1 MNKVWLFSFHFL
13 LAFLPLFSQIDQ
25 QQIDSLTKITK
36 GSSHDTIKFLA
47 LSDLNW
53 IYSTADPNK
62 ARSIGYDEIQLAA
75 KLKPIFKAQAYNDI
89 AIAFYKLSMFDSSL
103 AYNKKALEIRKTLNR
118 IDLVGSSIA
127 KMGAVYTESG
137 DLKNALNTTLE
148 ALSIFEKLGDKPKM
162 ALLYNNVS
170 QLYEKFN
177 QLDMVKGYAEKSL
190 KMCNEVGDAYGAANA
205 KTALASYYIKHNQSD
220 LAFSLLNEVIKTY
233 YQYGDTLAVAAVYN
247 NLGYM
252 NRLIGRNK
260 EGKDFYLKA
269 IELAKKTG
277 DVQGALMYKHNL
289 SNIMM
294 QDGDYKE
301 AEKLSEDVLKFISP
315 DNFQQLLLSYRLMAN
330 IKAYLGK
337 GRESEE
343 YQDRFV
349 TLKDSLFS
357 GENATA
363 MAHLQT
369 VYETEKQSLQI
380 QNLEKDKEL
389 QSIEITKRNQAIIAI
404 TIGLALLIVL
414 MIVVLKSYRQN
425 QRAKELITQQKQHAE
440 LQRDK
445 LHVQNVIIEEK
456 KKEIL
461 DSINYARRIQE
472 AILPPD
478 EDIKKGFPE
487 CFVYYQ
493 PKDIVAGDFYW
504 MYEEESL
511 EEENISSSF
520 NPVLLA
526 AADCTGH
533 GVPGAFMSLLGKENL
548 DKSLTVSVSPS
559 GILGELNRNIKRA
572 LKQNSKEDATRDGM
586 DIALIKKQGNKIW
599 YSGANRPLW
608 IKRKNSE
615 TIEEIRATKTAI
627 GGFTPDNQMFEEH
640 EFEFEKGDML
650 YLFTDGYADQFGGEK
665 QKKLT
670 TKRLKE
676 IFIQIANL
684 PTEKQKNYLKNFM
697 DDWKNQTE
705 QVDDILVIGVRV

>member
-1 MNKVWLFSFHFL
+1 MNKVWLFCL
-13 LAFLPLFSQIDQ
+13 LFFSLGFTVYSQADQ
-25 QQIDSLTKITK
+25 HQIDSLNKIAEST
-36 GSSHDTIKFLA
+36 SHDTIKFQA

-53 IYSTADPNK
+53 LYSRIDPNK
-62 ARSIGYDEIQLAA
+62 AKNVGYRELQLASQ
-75 KLKPIFKAQAYNDI
+75 LKPVYKAQACNDI
-89 AIAFYKLSMFDSSL
+89 AIAFFKLSMFDSSL
-103 AYNKKALEIRKTLNR
+103 VYNKKALQIRKTLNR
-118 IDLVGSSIA
+118 IDLVGSSLA

-137 DLKNALNTTLE
+137 DLKNALSTTLE
-148 ALSIFEKLGDKPKM
+148 ALSIFEKLNDKPKM
-162 ALLYNNVS
+162 ALLYNNIS

-177 QLDMVKGYAEKSL
+177 QLDMVKVYGEKSL
-190 KMCNEVGDAYGAANA
+190 KLCNEVGDDYGAANA
-205 KTALASYYIKHNQSD
+205 KSALASYYIKHNQSE
-220 LAFSLLNEVIKTY
+220 LAFQLLDEVIKTY
-233 YQYGDTLAVAAVYN
+233 YQYGDTLTVAAVYN
-247 NLGYM
+247 NMGYM
-252 NRLIGRNK
+252 HRLLGHTK
-260 EGKDFYLKA
+260 EGRMYYLKA
-269 IELAKKTG
+269 IELSQRAG
-277 DVQGALMYKHNL
+277 DTQGALMYKHNL
-289 SNIMM
+289 SNVLM
-294 QDGDYKE
+294 QDGDYKG
-301 AEKLSEDVLKFISP
+301 AEKLSEDVLKLTAP
-315 DNFQQLLLSYRLMAN
+315 DNFQQLLLTYRLMAN

-349 TLKDSLFS
+349 TLKDSLFT
-357 GENATA
+357 GENASA

-389 QSIEITKRNQAIIAI
+389 QDAEIKKRNQAIIAI
-404 TIGLALLIVL
+404 AVGLALLIVL

-425 QRAKELITQQKQHAE
+425 QRAKDLITQQKQHVE

-472 AILPPD
+472 AILPPQ
-478 EDIKKGFPE
+478 EDIHKSFPQS
-487 CFVYYQ
+487 FVYYQ

-504 MYEEESL
+504 LYEEENL
-511 EEENISSSF
+511 EEENIAASF
-520 NPVLLA
+520 NPALLA

-548 DKSLTVSVSPS
+548 DKSLNVSASPA

-572 LKQNSKEDATRDGM
+572 LKQNTKEDATRDGM
-586 DIALIKKQGNKIW
+586 DIALIKKQGNRIW

-608 IKRKNSE
+608 IKRKNSNE
-615 TIEEIRATKTAI
+615 IEEIRATKTAI
-627 GGFTPDNQMFEEH
+627 GGFTPDNQIFEEH
-640 EFEFEKGDML
+640 EFEFESGDML

-676 IFIQIANL
+676 IFVQISAL
-684 PTEKQKNYLKNFM
+684 PLNEQHDYLKNFM
-697 DDWKNQTE
+697 SQWKSNTE